1 MACQLEAVKLQNKIV
16 YFDLND
22 VLDILISENNKNNYI
37 IVFNDGEIWYDVNLK
52 KTTIN
57 KFIKTREKRGQK
69 DGKV

>member
-1 MACQLEAVKLQNKIV
+1 MACQLEVIKLQNKIV

-22 VLDILISENNKNNYI
+22 ILDILISEDNKNNYI
-37 IVFNDGEIWYDVNLK
+37 IVFNDGEIWYNVNLK

-57 KFIKTREKRGQK
+57 KFIKTKKKRGQK

>member
-1 MACQLEAVKLQNKIV
+1 MACQLEVIKLQNKIV

-57 KFIKTREKRGQK
+57 KFIKTKKKRGQK

>member
-1 MACQLEAVKLQNKIV
+1 MACQLEAIKLQNKIV

-57 KFIKTREKRGQK
+57 KFIKTREKRG
-69 DGKV
+69 

>member
-57 KFIKTREKRGQK
+57 KFIKTREKRG
-69 DGKV
+69 

>member
-57 KFIKTREKRGQK
+57 KFIKTKKKRGQK

>member
-1 MACQLEAVKLQNKIV
+1 MACQLEAIKLQNKIV

-22 VLDILISENNKNNYI
+22 ILDILISEDNKNNYT
-37 IVFNDGEIWYDVNLK
+37 IVFNDGEIWYNVNLK

-57 KFIKTREKRGQK
+57 KFIKTKKKRGQK

>member
-1 MACQLEAVKLQNKIV
+1 MACQLEAIKLQNKIV

-22 VLDILISENNKNNYI
+22 ILDILISEDNKNNYI

-57 KFIKTREKRGQK
+57 KFIKTKKKRGQK

>member
-1 MACQLEAVKLQNKIV
+1 MACQLETIKLQNKIV

-22 VLDILISENNKNNYI
+22 ILDILISEDNKNNYI

-57 KFIKTREKRGQK
+57 KFIKTKKKRGQK

>member
-1 MACQLEAVKLQNKIV
+1 MACQLEAIKLQNKIV

-57 KFIKTREKRGQK
+57 KFIKTKKKRGQK

>member
-1 MACQLEAVKLQNKIV
+1 MACQLEAVKSQNKIV

-57 KFIKTREKRGQK
+57 KFIKTKKKRG
-69 DGKV
+69 